1 MVTVH
6 EKQAL
11 KRQLVTCLKDD
22 RGIRKIIIFG
32 SFIDSEDPGDMDVAV
47 FQESRKGY
55 LELALKYRKMVRNV
69 ALKIPVDIF
78 PVKPDAGDAAILAE
92 IENGEVVYER

>member
-1 MVTVH
+1 MVTAR

-11 KRQLVTCLKDD
+11 KRQLVSCLKGDKS
-22 RGIRKIIIFG
+22 IRKIIVFG
-32 SFIDSEDPGDMDVAV
+32 SFLDSDVPGDMDVAV

-55 LELALKYRKMVRNV
+55 LELALKYRKMIRTV

-78 PVKPDAGDAAILAE
+78 PVRPDAGDAAILEE
-92 IENGEVVYER
+92 IKNGEVIYER

>member
-11 KRQLVTCLKDD
+11 KRQLVTCLKGD

-32 SFIDSEDPGDMDVAV
+32 SFLDSEDPGDMDVAV

-55 LELALKYRKMVRNV
+55 LEPKVRQGFS
-69 ALKIPVDIF
+69 KS
-78 PVKPDAGDAAILAE
+78 AICSGFLCKTDLF
-92 IENGEVVYER
+92 